1 MNLHVGRGASAGA
14 LTVFPVWRSDGG
26 RRRYVTDVAQ
36 LEISE
41 SDGGASVPTL
51 SATNHGAKPVLVL
64 EGHLFEGG
72 WQHRMAVASSVLQ
85 PARRTQLEVA
95 CVEHGR
101 WGGGTRQEGRGRRAT
116 PFVRAGSQ
124 ATPAHINRQSEVWRR
139 VGTYAGA
146 VHDDTGSLVTRLD
159 LAEADVDRL
168 VEGLRP
174 LPGQAGVVVAIGGQP
189 LMAEIFDDPRTLAEQ
204 FASIVRAAGLD
215 ALGQPELRT
224 PARRAWRMIDRLELL
239 RPTPTGSGCVAVR
252 TAARSEYLDVTGL
265 VWDGRDV
272 HLRATNLRHPIL
284 VGAR

>member
-1 MNLHVGRGASAGA
+1 MNLHVGRGATAGA

-26 RRRYVTDVAQ
+26 RRKYVTDVGQ
-36 LEISE
+36 VDISE
-41 SDGGASVPTL
+41 NEGGAVVPTL
-51 SATNHGAKPVLVL
+51 TATNLGPKPVLVL

-72 WQHRMAVASSVLQ
+72 WQHRMAVASSMLE

-101 WGGGTRQEGRGRRAT
+101 WGGGSRQEGRGRRAT
-116 PFVRAGSQ
+116 PFVRAGSH
-124 ATPAHINRQSEVWRR
+124 ATPADTDRQSEVWRR
-139 VGTYAGA
+139 VGTYVGA
-146 VHDDTGSLVTRLD
+146 HDDTGSLVTRLD
-159 LAEADVDRL
+159 LAEAEVDRL
-168 VEGLRP
+168 VEDLRP
-174 LPGQAGVVVAIGGQP
+174 LAGQVGVVVAIGGQP

-224 PARRAWRMIDRLELL
+224 PSRRAWRMVDRLELL
-239 RPTPTGSGCVAVR
+239 RPAPAGTGGLAMR
-252 TAARSEYLDVTGL
+252 TAARSEHLDVTGL
-265 VWDGRDV
+265 VWEGRDV